1 MTTSARAPQ
10 PTTETPGAASAPSGQ
25 RGEYAKG
32 RARRAAIIHT
42 AAEHFAQRGFG
53 GVTILDLAA
62 ACDISRAGLLRYFPD
77 KEAVLQAVLEDRD
90 LEDRKR
96 FQPYARI
103 PEGIGVLRGM
113 IDLVDHNQLVPGLIE
128 LFVRLSAEASDP
140 EHPAHAY
147 FAERYDR
154 ILRGT
159 ARALCRARDAGHL
172 RDGVDPDRA
181 AVGLTALMDGLQAQ
195 WLFRRGTDMAA
206 HLRGAILEIL
216 TPGGAEA
223 LEAVAVT
230 AVGRRSSDG
239 SGPAR
244 AGASAQ

>member
-1 MTTSARAPQ
+1 MTTSVRAPQ
-10 PTTETPGAASAPSGQ
+10 PTTETAGAASTPGGQ

-53 GVTILDLAA
+53 GLTILDLAA

-77 KEAVLQAVLEDRD
+77 KESLLQAVLEDRD
-90 LEDRKR
+90 QEDRKR
-96 FQPYARI
+96 FQPYAKI
-103 PEGIGVLRGM
+103 PDGVGVLRGM
-113 IDLVDHNQLVPGLIE
+113 VDLADHNQLVPGLIE

-140 EHPAHAY
+140 GHPAHGY
-147 FAERYDR
+147 FAQRYER

-159 ARALCRARDAGHL
+159 SRALCQARDAGHI
-172 RDGVDPDRA
+172 RDGVDPDQA
-181 AVGLTALMDGLQAQ
+181 AVGLTALMDGLQTQ
-195 WLFRRGTDMAA
+195 WLFRRSTDMAA
-206 HLRGAILEIL
+206 HLRAAILEIM

-230 AVGRRSSDG
+230 AVG
-239 SGPAR
+239 
-244 AGASAQ
+244 